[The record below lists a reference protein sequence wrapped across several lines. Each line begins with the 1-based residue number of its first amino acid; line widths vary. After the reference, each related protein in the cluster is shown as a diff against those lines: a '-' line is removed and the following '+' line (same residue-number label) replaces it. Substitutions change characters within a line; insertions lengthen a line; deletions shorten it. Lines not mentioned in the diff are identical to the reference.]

1 MIHQQWAEPH
11 ERERTDTRTRGSL
24 RGDTARRQC
33 KGPEALDSARET
45 LHPTHGNDVGQLMH
59 LSRQRWRHTLRRVIC
74 SLAQHRCHRYHCRPI
89 PSPARGASLAN
100 GKQKQKRAGSSG
112 RGGMVT
118 ELQKKSPA
126 GSQQYSTTCTAA
138 EARSASATQ
147 HRQQPQQRRRV
158 TRPASASRAY
168 APRGSWG
175 GGGRGGGGRAE
186 TLARLGTAPRES
198 RENAELWTAA
208 APTQPEAEGVSY
220 DSHGCSCS
228 PGVSSHS
235 R

>member
-118 ELQKKSPA
+118 ELQKKVLRAANNTALLAPPLKRGVPLQPST
-126 GSQQYSTTCTAA
+126 GSS
-138 EARSASATQ
+138 RSSGG
-147 HRQQPQQRRRV
+147 
-158 TRPASASRAY
+158 ASRG
-168 APRGSWG
+168 P
-175 GGGRGGGGRAE
+175 
-186 TLARLGTAPRES
+186 P
-198 RENAELWTAA
+198 
-208 APTQPEAEGVSY
+208 QPPEPMRHVAVGEGEAGEGEAGPK
-220 DSHGCSCS
+220 H
-228 PGVSSHS
+228 
-235 R
+235 